1 MARLFPK
8 IDPSEIEN
16 PGERKVAEAL
26 VSQLPSRVEVFHS
39 FNCLGTNRAGKL
51 VEGECDFVVVDPEN
65 GVIFVEVKGG

>member
-26 VSQLPSRVEVFHS
+26 IGQLGSQVEVFHGFHWMDAS
-39 FNCLGTNRAGKL
+39 RKGTL
-51 VEGECDFVVVDPEN
+51 VEGDPRALR
-65 GVIFVEVKGG
+65 I

>member
-26 VSQLPSRVEVFHS
+26 IGQLGSQVEVFHG
-39 FNCLGTNRAGKL
+39 FHWLDA
-51 VEGECDFVVVDPEN
+51 VV
-65 GVIFVEVKGG
+65 GGRWSRGSATL